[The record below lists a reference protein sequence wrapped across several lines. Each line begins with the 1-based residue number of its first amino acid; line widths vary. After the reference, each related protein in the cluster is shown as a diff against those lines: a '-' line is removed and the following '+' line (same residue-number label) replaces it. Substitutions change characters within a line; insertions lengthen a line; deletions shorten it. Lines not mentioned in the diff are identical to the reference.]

1 MVGWSARHGER
12 TSPRRFGAG
21 FEVPFVMK
29 AGHVA
34 VFTRPDQFLAEL
46 LPGYARPAI
55 RDR

>member
-1 MVGWSARHGER
+1 MGWSARHGER

-46 LPGYARPAI
+46 LARVRPPGQ

>member
-46 LPGYARPAI
+46 LARVRPPGQ